1 MVRSKD
7 HQPNIM
13 QLQGKKM
20 KGIAD
25 VVFVMDTSGSMS
37 PVIEAVKNHIVTFVD
52 SINSNSQMPIDLR
65 LGLVSHFTDGGDRRG
80 IHHWDFTS
88 SVSDF
93 KQALQSCDKMPASA
107 DEFGLPALDRALDFP
122 WRPVSRRFVVSFTD
136 EPVSGGQEADF
147 QRSRL
152 QDLGAKFGQLRV
164 NGYLIGPTCPDY
176 DALGRFPR
184 MIRVVLPHQE
194 LATYDFGRFLSDLGR
209 TVSQS
214 SEQQA
219 PSAVSQNLY
228 GI

>member
-1 MVRSKD
+1 
-7 HQPNIM
+7 
-13 QLQGKKM
+13 M

-37 PVIEAVKNHIVTFVD
+37 TVIEAVKNHIVTFVD
-52 SINSNSQMPIDLR
+52 SIQSNSQMPIDLR

-80 IHHWDFTS
+80 VRHWDFTS
-88 SVSDF
+88 SVPDF
-93 KQALQSCDKMPASA
+93 KQALQSCDKLPASA

-136 EPVSGGQEADF
+136 EPVEGGHEPDM
-147 QRSRL
+147 QRSQL

-164 NGYLIGPTCPDY
+164 NGFLIGPSCPDY

-184 MIRVVLPHQE
+184 MIRVVLNQGE

-214 SEQQA
+214 SEQESPA
-219 PSAVSQNLY
+219 SVRNNLY
-228 GI
+228 GL